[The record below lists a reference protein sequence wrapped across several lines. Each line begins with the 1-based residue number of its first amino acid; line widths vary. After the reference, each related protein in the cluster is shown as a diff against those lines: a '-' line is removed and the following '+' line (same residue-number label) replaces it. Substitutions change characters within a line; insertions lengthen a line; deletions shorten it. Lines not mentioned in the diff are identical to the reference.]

1 MGGSMRALLS
11 ILLIASCTSVSAS
24 DQSDELLSG
33 VFKHLVPGERP
44 FITIT
49 NSGERDIDDIMMGIF
64 LLDEDGNV
72 LFSTGHTDMVTGSV
86 WLAAGESM
94 EISLFITEAALD
106 RNPAG
111 KKKLIDQPD
120 KVGVSFDIHTVTYM
134 E

>member
-1 MGGSMRALLS
+1 MRALFCV
-11 ILLIASCTSVSAS
+11 LLIASCTSVAAS
-24 DQSDELLSG
+24 EETDELLSG
-33 VFKHLVPGERP
+33 IFNHLVPGERP

-49 NSGERDIDDIMMGIF
+49 NNGERDIDDIMMGIS
-64 LLDEDGNV
+64 LLDEDGTV

-94 EISLFITEAALD
+94 EMSLFITEAALD

-111 KKKLIDQPD
+111 KKKLIDEPET
-120 KVGVSFDIHTVTYM
+120 VGVSFEIHTVTFM

>member
-1 MGGSMRALLS
+1 MRALFCV
-11 ILLIASCTSVSAS
+11 LLIASCTSVAAS
-24 DQSDELLSG
+24 EETDELLSG
-33 VFKHLVPGERP
+33 IFNHLVPGERP

-49 NSGERDIDDIMMGIF
+49 NNGERDIDDIMMGIS
-64 LLDEDGNV
+64 LLDEDGTV

-94 EISLFITEAALD
+94 EMSLFITEAALD

-111 KKKLIDQPD
+111 KKKLIDEPD
-120 KVGVSFDIHTVTYM
+120 KVGVSFDIHTVTFM

>member
-1 MGGSMRALLS
+1 MRALRALFCA
-11 ILLIASCTSVSAS
+11 LLMGSCFSVASGNQT
-24 DQSDELLSG
+24 DELLSG
-33 VFKHLVPGERP
+33 VFKHLDPGERP
-44 FITIT
+44 VIMIT
-49 NSGERDIDDIMMGIF
+49 NNADRDIDDIMMGVF
-64 LLDEDGNV
+64 LLDKDGNV

-111 KKKLIDQPD
+111 KKRLIDQPD
-120 KVGVSFDIHTVTYM
+120 KVGVSFEIHTVTYM